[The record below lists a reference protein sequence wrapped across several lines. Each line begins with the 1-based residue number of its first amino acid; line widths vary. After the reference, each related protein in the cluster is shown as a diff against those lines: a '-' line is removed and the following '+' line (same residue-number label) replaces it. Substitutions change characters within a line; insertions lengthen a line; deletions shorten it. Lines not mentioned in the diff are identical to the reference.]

1 MPLSTNQQ
9 PFIYRAL
16 IIYTVD
22 IPEYVQTEYTIR
34 KRSADK
40 VHLWPGWRLLIDWFH
55 HTRVTWVLDRLQVRQ
70 RV

>member
-22 IPEYVQTEYTIR
+22 IPEYLQTEKDCLIKSTFDL
-34 KRSADK
+34 ADGC
-40 VHLWPGWRLLIDWFH
+40 L
-55 HTRVTWVLDRLQVRQ
+55 
-70 RV
+70 